1 MVPDENAVRPAR
13 RDTRVAAPGPGAP
26 PASRLHQDGKKRQ
39 CSAVAE
45 TPVLLLLLG
54 RLLLLL
60 LLLFLPLFYINA
72 NSARRT
78 LQGKWTSSLGHT
90 LRICRELVERRDGGK
105 EISRDRRAVA

>member
-1 MVPDENAVRPAR
+1 MKTHSGPPVGTRGSAALGPVPHL
-13 RDTRVAAPGPGAP
+13 P
-26 PASRLHQDGKKRQ
+26 PACIRTGRNA
-39 CSAVAE
+39 SAAAE
-45 TPVLLLLLG
+45 TPVLLLLLD

-60 LLLFLPLFYINA
+60 LLLFLPLFYVNA